1 MPKPQKYRD
10 VVKFLRSQGW
20 VFLRQ
25 GKGSHE
31 LWGLPDESV
40 KESVPHHREVS
51 AGVIQ
56 QLAKKLPEI
65 PQEWR

>member
-10 VVKFLRSQGW
+10 VIRVVKDNGW

-31 LWGLPDESV
+31 IWGLRDESQAH
-40 KESVPHHREVS
+40 SIPHHDEVS
-51 AGVIQ
+51 AGVVGS
-56 QLAKKLPEI
+56 LTKKLQNV
-65 PQEWR
+65 PQSWR

>member
-10 VVKFLRSQGW
+10 VIKFIKKQGW

-31 LWGLPDESV
+31 IWGLPDESV
-40 KESVPHHREVS
+40 WHSIPHHEV
-51 AGVIQ
+51 GGFV
-56 QLAKKLPEI
+56 LGDLMKKLPSAPEN
-65 PQEWR
+65 WK